1 MNEIKVAENKTLK
14 LTNVVARRIA
24 PEELGNMMVALTQ
37 LQNFIK
43 SQSARWCRPSRSA
56 RLRSMPRSC
65 T

>member
-37 LQNFIK
+37 LQNLSLIHI
-43 SQSARWCRPSRSA
+43 
-56 RLRSMPRSC
+56 
-65 T
+65 

>member
-43 SQSARWCRPSRSA
+43 SQIGRASCRERV
-56 RLRSMPRSC
+56 
-65 T
+65 